1 MKQIILTNAPN
12 VTHQC
17 ALRGRV
23 NSPTGPMP
31 VPSGAVGES
40 QINWQTLKPSNV
52 P

>member
-31 VPSGAVGES
+31 MTGGAVGEP
-40 QINWQTLKPSNV
+40 QIKWPTYA
-52 P
+52 